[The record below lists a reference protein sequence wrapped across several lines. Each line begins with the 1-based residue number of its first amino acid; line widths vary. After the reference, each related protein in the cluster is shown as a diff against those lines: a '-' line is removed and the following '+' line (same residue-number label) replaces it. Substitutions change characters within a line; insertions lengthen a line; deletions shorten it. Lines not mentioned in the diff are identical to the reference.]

1 MPGINVHLTF
11 TCKIFQGL
19 CFPCHASRDQ
29 SAPAGPCAVC
39 GIQSPLSVSPALRRD
54 KANALRSPRSRP
66 KRGAQGAGASLGW
79 LRARGRKRPRP
90 PPGMRCWGMEIMLS
104 PSVTPDRASGLGAH
118 HGTMRQV
125 RHTQSRGSRPH
136 HPPTTTTAPTRDGPP
151 DGLRPSGVTIVLRG

>member
-1 MPGINVHLTF
+1 MPGINVRLTF

-66 KRGAQGAGASLGW
+66 KRGAQGAGASCGW
-79 LRARGRKRPRP
+79 LRVVSTGGPGIRRGGSVWRQVTSPNPSDTRARHTHLLPSQEPDQVPFWLWGQGQDGLCGR
-90 PPGMRCWGMEIMLS
+90 CTVL
-104 PSVTPDRASGLGAH
+104 
-118 HGTMRQV
+118 HGPRQV
-125 RHTQSRGSRPH
+125 RPG
-136 HPPTTTTAPTRDGPP
+136 
-151 DGLRPSGVTIVLRG
+151 